1 KNCTK
6 TGDTLRRSKDGS
18 QDRERANAHIE
29 ERPYLIER
37 GRCRVPGLNTP
48 PVRLSI
54 RQTHCTEAPLSDHLP
69 CRLLSLTQNRYRSTP
84 QMAALLLGQFDQ
96 SLCIPRAKSQ
106 RFFTIHIFASQ

>member
-1 KNCTK
+1 MKFDTTLFATRTNIEVGCETRNNTMHKFYGRDDKIRRANMKRQTLFCNAIRRKNCTK

-18 QDRERANAHIE
+18 QDRERVNAHIE

-54 RQTHCTEAPLSDHLP
+54 RQTHCTE
-69 CRLLSLTQNRYRSTP
+69 
-84 QMAALLLGQFDQ
+84 
-96 SLCIPRAKSQ
+96 
-106 RFFTIHIFASQ
+106 